1 MGTKALYKKM
11 AAAKRSQAK
20 KLRGLKGALKGNT
33 AAAKGALKAA
43 KASFKAKVLTMTNLM
58 TMNQKRYE
66 RGLKR
71 VTGVVHSYKKSS
83 KKDLILLKEQT
94 TAMNADLSGKL
105 SKSISMGMAKA
116 KKAEAAALANLK
128 KHKKTMSTFAASTIE
143 RMANGVYKTIQ
154 GGRHKVADNYL
165 SLKAYAATGKDAI
178 TDYMKKSKRSGLSSI
193 GDLLVTVGRLS
204 KVKVSK
210 SEGVGA
216 GAKTLPAIFGGKKI
230 KAKNAVSSINFLVN
244 EYTRTLTSV
253 QQRWPM
259 GLGKYLLAKVE
270 ANMQKSGILE
280 VDRLPGKSK
289 NFVFV
294 NAQQVGLSSKLSDF
308 AGLAV
313 KMTSY
318 QATLTG
324 MASKVAKK
332 AKTSSKRVFMKPPEW
347 QGN

>member
-1 MGTKALYKKM
+1 MG
-11 AAAKRSQAK
+11 
-20 KLRGLKGALKGNT
+20 
-33 AAAKGALKAA
+33 
-43 KASFKAKVLTMTNLM
+43 
-58 TMNQKRYE
+58 KRYE

-71 VTGVVHSYKKSS
+71 VTGLTHSWKKSS
-83 KKDLILLKEQT
+83 KKDLILLKEQVG
-94 TAMNADLSGKL
+94 AMNRDLSDKL
-105 SKSISMGMAKA
+105 AKAISMGTAKA
-116 KKAEAAALANLK
+116 KKAEAAALANMK
-128 KHKKTMSTFAASTIE
+128 KSKKALSTFAASTIE
-143 RMANGVYKTIQ
+143 RMANGVFKSIQ

-204 KVKVSK
+204 DVKVSK

-216 GAKTLPAIFGGKKI
+216 GAKSLPAIFGAKNM

-259 GLGKYLLAKVE
+259 GLGKYLLAKV
-270 ANMQKSGILE
+270 KSN
-280 VDRLPGKSK
+280 

-313 KMTSY
+313 KMTAY

-332 AKTSSKRVFMKPPEW
+332 AKASKRVFMKPPEW

>member
-1 MGTKALYKKM
+1 MGKATKGLVKKM
-11 AAAKRSQAK
+11 NSAKKAQAK
-20 KLRGLKGALKGNT
+20 AMKGLRSALKGNM
-33 AAAKGALKAA
+33 AASKGALKAA

-58 TMNQKRYE
+58 TMNQKKYE

-71 VTGVVHSYKKSS
+71 VTGLSRSWKKSS
-83 KKDLILLKEQT
+83 KK
-94 TAMNADLSGKL
+94 
-105 SKSISMGMAKA
+105 
-116 KKAEAAALANLK
+116 AL
-128 KHKKTMSTFAASTIE
+128 STFAASTIE
-143 RMANGVYKTIQ
+143 RMANGVFKTIQ

-204 KVKVSK
+204 DVKVSK

-216 GAKTLPAIFGGKKI
+216 GAKSLPAIFGAKNV

-270 ANMQKSGILE
+270 TNMQKSGILE

-313 KMTSY
+313 KMTAY

-332 AKTSSKRVFMKPPEW
+332 AKASKRVFMKPPEW

>member
-1 MGTKALYKKM
+1 MGIRRKAAKNLTRATKALTKRM
-11 AAAKRSQAK
+11 AAS
-20 KLRGLKGALKGNT
+20 
-33 AAAKGALKAA
+33 KGALKAA

-66 RGLKR
+66 RGLRR
-71 VTGVVHSYKKSS
+71 VTGVVHSWKKSS
-83 KKDLILLKEQT
+83 KKDLILLKEQVG
-94 TAMNADLSGKL
+94 AMNRDLSGKL
-105 SKSISMGMAKA
+105 AKAISMGTASA
-116 KKAEAAALANLK
+116 KKAEAEANANMK
-128 KHKKTMSTFAASTIE
+128 KYKKSTSAFAASTIE
-143 RMANGVYKTIQ
+143 RMANGVYKSIQ

-165 SLKAYAATGKDAI
+165 SLKAHAATGKDAI
-178 TDYMKKSKRSGLSSI
+178 TDYMKKSKKSGLSSI

-204 KVKVSK
+204 NVKVKK

-216 GAKTLPAIFGGKKI
+216 GAKTLPAIFGAKKM
-230 KAKNAVSSINFLVN
+230 KMKNAVSSINFLVN
-244 EYTRTLTSV
+244 EYTRTLTQV

-259 GLGKYLLAKVE
+259 GLGRYLLAKVE
-270 ANMQKSGILE
+270 SNMQKSGILE

-313 KMTSY
+313 KMTAY
-318 QATLTG
+318 QATLTS

-332 AKTSSKRVFMKPPEW
+332 AKASKRVFMKPPEW